1 MKRLLSLT
9 VAALLLCS
17 SVGCE
22 CCGIGNGGL
31 LGIFRGG
38 RCGNNCNRCNTSS
51 PCNSCGGGYGAMM
64 TTGDGGCG
72 CGGGGMINSAEP
84 IINAPTIAPGPESYS
99 VSHR

>member
-1 MKRLLSLT
+1 MKRLLSLSA
-9 VAALLLCS
+9 VALLLCS

-38 RCGNNCNRCNTSS
+38 RCNNCNRCNTCS
-51 PCNSCGGGYGAMM
+51 PCNSCGGGYGSGM
-64 TTGDGGCG
+64 TTIDSGCG
-72 CGGGGMINSAEP
+72 CGGGGTMINTAEP